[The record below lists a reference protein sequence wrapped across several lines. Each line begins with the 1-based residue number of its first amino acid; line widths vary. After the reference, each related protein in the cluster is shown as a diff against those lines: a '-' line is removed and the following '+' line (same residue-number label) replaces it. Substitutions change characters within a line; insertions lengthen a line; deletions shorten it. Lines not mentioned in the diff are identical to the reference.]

1 MTCRPRTYDTTTSLL
16 KALKCKVERIVV
28 TDRKNNIYYARVFAK
43 NSSSGD
49 QVNIDARPSDAI
61 NLAMRLAA
69 PVFVNKEVVRQ
80 FAK

>member
-1 MTCRPRTYDTTTSLL
+1 MPCRPSAYDATSELL

-28 TDRKNNIYYARVFAK
+28 TDCTNTIFYARVYAK
-43 NSSSGD
+43 NASSGH

-61 NLAMRLAA
+61 NLAMRHDA